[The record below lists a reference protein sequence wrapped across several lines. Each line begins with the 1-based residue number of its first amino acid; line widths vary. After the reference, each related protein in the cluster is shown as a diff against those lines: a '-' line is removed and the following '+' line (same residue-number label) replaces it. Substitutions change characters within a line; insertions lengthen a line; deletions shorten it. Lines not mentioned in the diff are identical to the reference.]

1 VHWLPNAAGIFALSA
16 ANTLPRPGRAE
27 VGASHA
33 DIADRG
39 RRRDGAAARPAD
51 PTTMTQHRLL
61 RRHLEALLGEG
72 ERALV
77 DALQAQVRVVEIAG
91 GRTLMRQGDAGD
103 AMYLVVSGRLRAFV
117 DADGTPRHV
126 GDATRGQVVGE
137 RSLYTGTPRSAT
149 VVAVRD
155 SVLARLD
162 AADFERL
169 LPRHPA
175 LSVALARHV
184 FGRHPV
190 DGAAPPP
197 LRPATMALLPITAG
211 VDALEFAHRLAAAL
225 APIGRA
231 AVVDAGR
238 VDHDLGE
245 AGVAR
250 RDAGDADAN
259 RRIALRLDEIEATHD
274 FVLLVGDAEP
284 TAWTH
289 RCSRHADEVLLLADA
304 SCEPALHPNELEC
317 LGARPAPGRATEVLV
332 LLHPAG
338 ARSPRGTG
346 AWLARR
352 PVADHVHVRPDVAR
366 DLARLARL
374 QSRTAVGLVF
384 AGGGARG
391 FAHLGVYR
399 ALRERGIEID
409 CVGGTSI
416 GAVMATY
423 VASDEPPDVV
433 EANARRAF
441 ATNPTGDFDWLP
453 LLALARGRRLRATLR
468 QAIEALVGFDA
479 DVEDLWKN
487 HYGVATNVSQAR
499 EQVLRRGNLVRA
511 LLATIAIPGALPPV
525 ACDGDLLCDGGTF
538 NNFPVDV
545 MRAMRGVGRVIGV
558 DLDRPE
564 TVAVDGDELPGRL
577 ALLRDR
583 LRPRRH
589 RRLRLPWLP
598 GYLRRVTTLY
608 STSRQREAQTMTDLC
623 FQPPLERVGLMD
635 WHRFDRILG
644 QGYRH
649 ACARLDA
656 AADEWRSWPTA
667 RMSTPGPHRVA
678 ADSMP
683 VLSLSGEP
691 AA

>member
-1 VHWLPNAAGIFALSA
+1 MS
-16 ANTLPRPGRAE
+16 
-27 VGASHA
+27 
-33 DIADRG
+33 
-39 RRRDGAAARPAD
+39 
-51 PTTMTQHRLL
+51 QHRLL
-61 RRHLEALLGEG
+61 RRHLEALLGDG

-77 DALQAQVRVVEIAG
+77 DELAAQVRLVEIAG
-91 GRTLMRQGDAGD
+91 GQTLMREGETGD

-117 DADGTPRHV
+117 DADGAPRHV

-162 AADFERL
+162 AADFARL
-169 LPRHPA
+169 LHRHPA

-184 FGRHPV
+184 IARQRV
-190 DGAAPPP
+190 AGAAPPP
-197 LRPATMALLPITAG
+197 LRPATMALLPVSDG

-225 APIGRA
+225 APVGRA
-231 AVVDAGR
+231 AVVGAGR

-250 RDAGDADAN
+250 RDAADADAN
-259 RRIALRLDEIEATHD
+259 RRIALRLDAIEAAHD
-274 FVLLVGDAEP
+274 FVLLVGDAAP
-284 TAWTH
+284 TPWTE
-289 RCSRHADEVLLLADA
+289 RCVRHADEILLLADA
-304 SCEPALHPNELEC
+304 TREPALHPTEVEC
-317 LGARPAPGRATEVLV
+317 LDARLPLARAAEVLV

-338 ARSPRGTG
+338 ARSPRGTR

-352 PVADHVHVRPDVAR
+352 PVADHVHVRPELTR
-366 DLARLARL
+366 DMARLARL
-374 QSRTAVGLVF
+374 QSRTAVGLVL

-423 VASDEPPDVV
+423 VASDEPPEVV

-441 ATNPTGDFDWLP
+441 ATDPTGDFDWLP

-487 HYGVATNVSQAR
+487 HFGVATNVSQAR

-525 ACDGDLLCDGGTF
+525 ACDGELLCDGGTF

-545 MRAMRGVGRVIGV
+545 MRSMRGVGRVIGV
-558 DLDRPE
+558 DLGRPE
-564 TVAVDGDELPGRL
+564 PVAVDGDELPSRW

-583 LRPRRH
+583 LRPRH
-589 RRLRLPWLP
+589 RRQLRLPWLP
-598 GYLRRVTTLY
+598 GYLRRVTTLA
-608 STSRQREAQTMTDLC
+608 SASRQRAAQTMTDLC
-623 FQPPLERVGLMD
+623 FRPPLERVGLLD
-635 WHRFDRILG
+635 WDCFDRVLE

-656 AADEWRSWPTA
+656 AADQLRPWPLPCTA
-667 RMSTPGPHRVA
+667 PPPRDIA
-678 ADSMP
+678 ADSVP
-683 VLSLSGEP
+683 ALNLSPENV
-691 AA
+691 A

>member
-1 VHWLPNAAGIFALSA
+1 
-16 ANTLPRPGRAE
+16 
-27 VGASHA
+27 
-33 DIADRG
+33 
-39 RRRDGAAARPAD
+39 
-51 PTTMTQHRLL
+51 MTQHRLL
-61 RRHLEALLGEG
+61 RRHLEALLGDREQ
-72 ERALV
+72 ALV
-77 DALQAQVRVVEIAG
+77 GALEARVRLVEIAG
-91 GRTLMRQGDAGD
+91 GQILMRQGEVGD
-103 AMYLVVSGRLRAFV
+103 AVYLVVSGRLRVFV
-117 DADGTPRHV
+117 DADGAPRHV
-126 GDATRGQVVGE
+126 GDATRGHVVGE
-137 RSLYTGTPRSAT
+137 RSLYTGTPRAAT

-155 SVLARLD
+155 TVLARLD

-169 LPRHPA
+169 LHRHPA

-184 FGRHPV
+184 IGRQAVDRTAPARPV
-190 DGAAPPP
+190 
-197 LRPATMALLPITAG
+197 TMALLPISEG

-231 AVVDAGR
+231 AVVGAGR
-238 VDHDLGE
+238 TDHDLGV
-245 AGVAR
+245 AGLAR
-250 RDAGDADAN
+250 RDAGDVDAN
-259 RRIALRLDEIEATHD
+259 RRIALRLDEIEAGHD
-274 FVLLVGDAEP
+274 FVLLVGDATP
-284 TAWTH
+284 TPWTH
-289 RCSRHADEVLLLADA
+289 RCSRHADEILLLADA
-304 SCEPALHPNELEC
+304 TRAPVLHPTEAEC
-317 LGARPAPGRATEVLV
+317 LDARAPLGRATEVLV

-338 ARSPRGTG
+338 ARSPRGTR
-346 AWLARR
+346 AWLERR
-352 PVADHVHVRPDVAR
+352 PVADHVHVRPDLAR
-366 DLARLARL
+366 DMARLARL
-374 QSRTAVGLVF
+374 QSRTAVGLVL

-399 ALRERGIEID
+399 ALRERGIEVD

-423 VASDEPPDVV
+423 VASDQPPDVV

-453 LLALARGRRLRATLR
+453 LLALARGRRLRATLHT
-468 QAIEALVGFDA
+468 AIEALVGFDA

-499 EQVLRRGNLVRA
+499 EQVIRRGNLVRA
-511 LLATIAIPGALPPV
+511 LLATIAIPGMLPPV

-558 DLDRPE
+558 DLDRPV

-589 RRLRLPWLP
+589 RRLHLPWLP
-598 GYLRRVTTLY
+598 GYLRRVTILY
-608 STSRQREAQTMTDLC
+608 SASRQREAQTMTDLC

-635 WHRFDRILG
+635 WHRFDHVVE

-656 AADEWRSWPTA
+656 AADGWWSWPTA
-667 RMSTPGPHRVA
+667 HTSPPRPHRHA

-683 VLSLSGEP
+683 VLSLSGE
-691 AA
+691 AAA